1 MSPDEAAV
9 GADASSA
16 ADLSALPGAF
26 EPRRVEKPWGAEL
39 IWALTD
45 RYCGKVITIETGC
58 RLSLQYHEQKDEA
71 IFVLRGRLL
80 LHIED
85 DAGTMTS
92 RELGAGEAA
101 HVAVGRRHRYEAIER
116 VELVEVSTPEISD
129 VVRVEDDFGR
139 EGTSAP

>member
-1 MSPDEAAV
+1 MTDPSIA
-9 GADASSA
+9 
-16 ADLSALPGAF
+16 PGSFA
-26 EPRRVEKPWGAEL
+26 PRRVAKPWGEEL

-45 RYCGKVITIETGC
+45 RYCGKIITIETGR

-71 IFVLRGRLL
+71 ILVLTGRLL
-80 LHIED
+80 LHLESD
-85 DAGTMTS
+85 DGEMTA
-92 RELGAGEAA
+92 RELGPGEAT

-116 VELVEVSTPEISD
+116 VELVEVSTAEIDD